1 MKKLM
6 FLIASVAMTAALPST
21 GIAASIV
28 NNDTETRTVVVTDGG
43 NQQELSLGAGES
55 ADFCQQGCFV
65 SLQGER
71 QTLLGTEAVEIKDGR
86 MRVR

>member
-1 MKKLM
+1 MKKLI
-6 FLIASVAMTAALPST
+6 FLTASVAAIAVLPSA

-28 NNDTETRTVVVTDGG
+28 NNDPETRTIVVTDGG
-43 NQQELSLGAGES
+43 NQQELSLAAGETV
-55 ADFCQQGCFV
+55 DFCQNGCFV

-71 QTLLGTEAVEIKDGR
+71 QSLLGMEAVEIKDGR

>member
-6 FLIASVAMTAALPST
+6 FLIASVVAVAALPSA

-28 NNDTETRTVVVTDGG
+28 NNDAETRTVIVTDGG

-55 ADFCQQGCFV
+55 ADFCQHGCFV
-65 SLQGER
+65 TLQGDR
-71 QTLLGTEAVEIKDGR
+71 QTLLGTETVEIKGGR
-86 MRVR
+86 MLVR

>member
-6 FLIASVAMTAALPST
+6 FLIASVAAIAAMPSA

-28 NNDTETRTVVVTDGG
+28 NNDAEVRTVVVTDGG
-43 NQQELSLGAGES
+43 NQQELSLGAGEA

-65 SLQGER
+65 SLQGDR
-71 QTLLGTEAVEIKDGR
+71 QTLLGTESVEIKDGK